1 MLKDLA
7 LLRNREYAEPISCSV
22 GNCRSGCSAAIWV
35 NIDVIAR
42 GVIGISGERI
52 RRNSAASRLLVPM
65 INGTGCERPSRAS
78 LTG

>member
-1 MLKDLA
+1 MLKTLA
-7 LLRNREYAEPISCSV
+7 LRRNREYADTICSSV

-42 GVIGISGERI
+42 GVIGISGDLISRK
-52 RRNSAASRLLVPM
+52 SAASRLLVPM
-65 INGTGCERPSRAS
+65 INGTGSERPSCAS